1 MKVHFVATGLES
13 GLRPCDVFK
22 SEAKHERGERQGA
35 AGAPKRHL
43 GCSLV
48 CDFQPFSQTVLETPI
63 LQKCYLEDSDWSDNL

>member
-48 CDFQPFSQTVLETPI
+48 CDFQVFVPAFLETSIPHN
-63 LQKCYLEDSDWSDNL
+63 YHVEDSDSSENL